1 MQGRND
7 NQVQGID
14 VSHWQGSID
23 WSRVK
28 ASGKRFVFI
37 KATEGKSYRDQE
49 FLSNVN
55 GARLAGMLV
64 GAYHFVNAVTVADAK
79 LEAANFVSRLQAAG
93 GASRFELPPVMDY
106 ENNPGNL
113 SRSVIDAIALA
124 FLQEVERLSGRKP
137 IVYTGNGFAQNF
149 SSALSGYD
157 LWIARYSNTRVPDDA
172 PAWKTWHFWQYT
184 DSGQV
189 DGIRGGVD
197 VNVYRGTLDELKARY
212 TTATG
217 GQQGGDNPMT
227 TEEKQAFAALQAM
240 VKAQSDRIAS
250 LTDSRDLLKTS
261 ISGVDQ
267 RLQKVEQ
274 SHAMPIPAWASEAVQ
289 KAEAAG
295 LIQESDGGSYDFYRL
310 LTVLD
315 RKGLI

>member
-1 MQGRND
+1 MQNKKQD
-7 NQVQGID
+7 NVQGID

-28 ASGKRFVFI
+28 ASGNQFVFI
-37 KATEGKSYRDQE
+37 KATEGKSYQDKQ
-49 FLSNVN
+49 FLVNVN
-55 GARLAGMLV
+55 GARAAGMLV
-64 GAYHFVNAVTVADAK
+64 GAYHFVNAVNVADAK
-79 LEAANFVSRLQAAG
+79 LEAANFVSRLQEAG
-93 GASRFELPPVMDY
+93 GAKRFELPPVMDY
-106 ENNPGNL
+106 ESNPGNL
-113 SRSVIDAIALA
+113 SQSAINSVAIA

-137 IVYTGNGFAQNF
+137 IVYTGNAFAQNF
-149 SSALSGYD
+149 SSALSSYD

-172 PAWKTWHFWQYT
+172 PAWKAWHFWQYT

-189 DGIRGGVD
+189 SGISGGVD
-197 VNVYRGTLDELKARY
+197 LNVYRGTLDDLKAHY
-212 TTATG
+212 TTNTG
-217 GQQGGDNPMT
+217 GAQGGDKPMT
-227 TEEKQAFAALQAM
+227 TDEKKAFDALQAT
-240 VKAQSDRIAS
+240 VKAQADRIAS

-274 SHAMPIPAWASEAVQ
+274 NHAMPIPAWASEAVQ

-295 LIQESDGGSYDFYRL
+295 LIQDSDGGSYDFYRL

>member
-1 MQGRND
+1 MQGRQNS
-7 NQVQGID
+7 QVQGID

-23 WSRVK
+23 WNRVK
-28 ASGKRFVFI
+28 SSGKQFAFI
-37 KATEGKSYRDQE
+37 KATEGKRYRDQQ
-49 FLSNVN
+49 FLVNVN
-55 GARLAGMLV
+55 GARMAGMLV
-64 GAYHFVNAVTVADAK
+64 GAYHFVNAVNVADAK
-79 LEAANFVSRLQAAG
+79 LEAANFVSRLQDAG
-93 GASRFELPPVMDY
+93 GANRFELPPVMDY
-106 ENNPGNL
+106 ESNPGNL
-113 SRSVIDAIALA
+113 SRSAIDAIALA

-137 IVYTGNGFAQNF
+137 IVYTGNAFAQNF
-149 SSALSGYD
+149 SSALSSYD

-172 PAWKTWHFWQYT
+172 PAWKAWHFWQYT

-189 DGIRGGVD
+189 SGISGGVD

-212 TTATG
+212 TSTG
-217 GQQGGDNPMT
+217 GEQGGDNPMT
-227 TEEKQAFAALQAM
+227 TDEQKAFAALQAT
-240 VKAQSDRIAS
+240 VKAQSDRIAT

-267 RLQKVEQ
+267 RLQKMEQ
-274 SHAMPIPAWASEAVQ
+274 NHAMPIPAWASEAVQ

-295 LIQESDGGSYDFYRL
+295 LIHESDGGSYDFYRL